1 MYATSIRGKEILG
14 LQVKDFFKKEQLF
27 RILPINEK
35 SKVKF
40 EREAVIPNSLMEE
53 LNKLGLESLNPDW
66 YIFSKGFLP
75 GPKRMHANTPTA
87 WWYRI
92 VKEKLKI
99 NVDLYSLKKLGGD
112 DMIRQG
118 VHIHGVREQM
128 GHTSLDTTEIYV
140 TEHKRVYKEMIRER
154 MPVL

>member
-1 MYATSIRGKEILG
+1 
-14 LQVKDFFKKEQLF
+14 
-27 RILPINEK
+27 
-35 SKVKF
+35 
-40 EREAVIPNSLMEE
+40 
-53 LNKLGLESLNPDW
+53 
-66 YIFSKGFLP
+66 
-75 GPKRMHANTPTA
+75 MHANMPTA

-118 VHIHGVREQM
+118 INLYGVSNQM

>member
-1 MYATSIRGKEILG
+1 MYIVLDYYIIRNGI
-14 LQVKDFFKKEQLF
+14 KDLVRKEQLF
-27 RILPINEK
+27 RILPIDGK

-40 EREAVIPNSLMEE
+40 EREAVIPNSLMEKLNE
-53 LNKLGLESLNPDW
+53 LDLESLNPEW
-66 YIFSKGFLP
+66 YIFSKKFVP
-75 GPKRMHANTPTA
+75 GPTRMHPNTPTA
-87 WWYRI
+87 WWRRI
-92 VKEKLKI
+92 VKETLKI

-118 VHIHGVREQM
+118 ISIHGVKEQM

-140 TEHKRVYKEMIRER
+140 REHKRINKEMIRER